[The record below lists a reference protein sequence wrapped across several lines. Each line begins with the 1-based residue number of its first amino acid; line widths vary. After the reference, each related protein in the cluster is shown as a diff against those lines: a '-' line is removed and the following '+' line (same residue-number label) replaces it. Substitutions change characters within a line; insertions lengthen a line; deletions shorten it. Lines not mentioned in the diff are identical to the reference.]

1 MSDAPRNRGSQG
13 AEGRDREGKRPMS
26 KIKDELTFRH
36 AVDEVMSCACSIAA
50 DHLSELK
57 DRYAEVFAG
66 RLGDWD
72 GAGRDVINTY
82 FTAWSMLSDDLP
94 EGGVLGV
101 VIRDFPWLFDE
112 RLLETARQVRDTVRW
127 RAMAID
133 KVDTDALMFEVSDL
147 GTGEAFTLHVDER
160 LAARR
165 TCDHQGTLSGFVAT
179 VDGVTCIVGPSS
191 YDRAPAGSNELWK
204 EGPLFLYTTLLSGA
218 MNAKVFCAE

>member
-1 MSDAPRNRGSQG
+1 MS
-13 AEGRDREGKRPMS
+13 E
-26 KIKDELTFRH
+26 IKDELTFRD
-36 AVDEVMSCACSIAA
+36 AVDEMMSRACSIAA
-50 DHLSELK
+50 DHLSVLK

-66 RLGDWD
+66 RIGDWD
-72 GAGRDVINTY
+72 GVGRHVISIY
-82 FTAWSMLSDDLP
+82 FTAWSMLSDDLL

-101 VIRDFPWLFDE
+101 VVREFPGLFDE
-112 RLLETARQVRDTVRW
+112 QLLDTARQVLETVRW

-133 KVDTDALMFEVSDL
+133 KVDPDALMFEVSDL

-160 LAARR
+160 LAASR

-204 EGPLFLYTTLLSGA
+204 ESPLFLYTTLLSGA
-218 MNAKVFCAE
+218 LNANVLFAE